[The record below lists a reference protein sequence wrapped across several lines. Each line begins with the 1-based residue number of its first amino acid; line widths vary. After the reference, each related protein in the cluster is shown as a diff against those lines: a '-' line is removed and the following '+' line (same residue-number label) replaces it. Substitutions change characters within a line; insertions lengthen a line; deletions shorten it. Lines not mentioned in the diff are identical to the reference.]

1 MNYDQQITIILYTKV
16 PKPGFVKTRVIHP
29 KITSEFQFLL
39 HIAMIKDTLIS
50 ISKVSCDFTL
60 QIHFHPK
67 DREKEFQNLILTGLT
82 EVEEQF
88 LDSLEF
94 VPQEGETQEER
105 FANAFLHAFRE
116 KPENSALII
125 GSDTP
130 QLQPSLIDE
139 IAQILGKDSCNSVLG
154 PSQNGGFYLLGIN
167 PPFRPELKMIFN
179 NESTYGELGEALNIL
194 HSTNI
199 SILPEMTDVD
209 TFENLK
215 SVRSIL
221 NLYRAT
227 SSVKNNYY
235 FPHYTFELIEGLG
248 NFIWE
253 S

>member
-1 MNYDQQITIILYTKV
+1 
-16 PKPGFVKTRVIHP
+16 
-29 KITSEFQFLL
+29 
-39 HIAMIKDTLIS
+39 MIKDTLIS

-105 FANAFLHAFRE
+105 FANAFRHAFRE
-116 KPENSALII
+116 KPENPALII

-139 IAQILGKDSCNSVLG
+139 IAQILGKASCNSVLG
-154 PSQNGGFYLLGIN
+154 PSQDV
-167 PPFRPELKMIFN
+167 
-179 NESTYGELGEALNIL
+179 
-194 HSTNI
+194 
-199 SILPEMTDVD
+199 LPEMTDVD

-235 FPHYTFELIEGLG
+235 FPHFTFELIQGLDS
-248 NFIWE
+248 FIWE